1 MKEKSSEFVYKI
13 CGLDKVIDE
22 KGSAFIALRNI
33 AWNCS
38 DEEPDPSKIKLDIRK
53 YYSSADGEKMSK
65 GVSFLTD
72 EGPHELVYAL
82 LEENYGDTKKCIDI
96 LRRRLG
102 FKDAIVSIYSDE
114 DNNDNDSKFYDP
126 RDLILGDD

>member
-1 MKEKSSEFVYKI
+1 MKEKSEFVYKI

-22 KGSAFIALRNI
+22 KGSAFIALRGI

-102 FKDAIVSIYSDE
+102 FKDAIVSIYSSP
-114 DNNDNDSKFYDP
+114 NIRS
-126 RDLILGDD
+126 

>member
-1 MKEKSSEFVYKI
+1 MKEKSEFVYKI

-22 KGSAFIALRNI
+22 KGSAFIALRGI
-33 AWNCS
+33 VWNCS

-114 DNNDNDSKFYDP
+114 DNSDNDSKFYDP